1 LGVDLGGGRISREE
15 GGHEFVLSCPDDEDR
30 AGEGA
35 LLVGP
40 GEQLLGF
47 GDGAEVLGEVAADL
61 GVVAQRT
68 DPAPEQLLGNPPL
81 GEGAEELGGRCR
93 PA

>member
-1 LGVDLGGGRISREE
+1 MLIGRSGWGRES
-15 GGHEFVLSCPDDEDR
+15 VLSCSDDEDR

-47 GDGAEVLGEVAADL
+47 GDVGEVLGEVAADL
-61 GVVAQRT
+61 GVLAQRM
-68 DPAPEQLLGNPPL
+68 DPVPEEVLGNPPL
-81 GEGAEELGGRCR
+81 GQGAEDHGEITDPARMQQLGD
-93 PA
+93 